1 MTQKITKTVVGRLQ
15 PTAKSVC
22 VWDSELKGFGVR
34 CRPSGA
40 KYYVLKT
47 RAPGGRQRW
56 ITIGRHGSPWTT
68 ESARIEAQKLLGV
81 RAQGKDP
88 AAERDE
94 KKTAATVKALSERFL
109 TDYVEDEKN
118 GKKPKTAKDY
128 RSIIE
133 RIIIPTLGHL
143 AIADLARSDVS
154 HLHHKLRNTPYQAN
168 RTLAVLS
175 KMMNKAE
182 EWDLR
187 QDGSNPC
194 RHVVKFKEKPRK
206 RFLTREELKRLGD
219 ALNDAERNGAESP
232 SFISAIRL
240 LMFTGARL
248 SEITTLRWEYVDVER
263 HVISLPD
270 SKSGAK
276 LIPLNKPAIEI
287 LRQIPR
293 IQNNPYVITGRKDGA
308 HLVEMEKPWQRIRK
322 TAKIEDVRI
331 HDLRHSFASVAVSGG
346 MSLPLIGKLLGHTQ
360 AQTTQRY
367 AHLALDP
374 LLVASNSVASS
385 LMAAMTETSKN
396 DDCDNH

>member
-1 MTQKITKTVVGRLQ
+1 M
-15 PTAKSVC
+15 
-22 VWDSELKGFGVR
+22 
-34 CRPSGA
+34 
-40 KYYVLKT
+40 
-47 RAPGGRQRW
+47 
-56 ITIGRHGSPWTT
+56 
-68 ESARIEAQKLLGV
+68 
-81 RAQGKDP
+81 
-88 AAERDE
+88 
-94 KKTAATVKALSERFL
+94 KALSERFL